1 METITWIDLAQEAFD
16 IQLLDAENITT
27 HTHTHIHTSL
37 FTMTAPRSRWSAA
50 VLLAFATAVPTF
62 VGRPR
67 QVRNVEVLCEA
78 RRVVRCPSCGQAQRA
93 DCDGNGRLLGGIAQ
107 VAEWSPVKAYS
118 VCPRFRGRYQRRGQK
133 FDNLFDGDVAGK
145 ERNRMLETP
154 ATWRSLTKIRIRELP
169 DINANP
175 TGDVVGPYESF
186 VVEDVI
192 RKDGQHFLKIQGKSG
207 WVFDRGVVGSWSG
220 KPICER
226 LNG

>member
-1 METITWIDLAQEAFD
+1 METITRIDLAQEAFD

-27 HTHTHIHTSL
+27 HTHIHTSL
-37 FTMTAPRSRWSAA
+37 FMMTAPRSRWSAA

-118 VCPRFRGRYQRRGQK
+118 VCPRFRGRYQRRGLK

>member
-1 METITWIDLAQEAFD
+1 MSLMPLSHLVIRFRNVHVMSSH
-16 IQLLDAENITT
+16 LLDTFGRLVQGVCNDAMPRPCLGLGLAALTL
-27 HTHTHIHTSL
+27 SVA
-37 FTMTAPRSRWSAA
+37 FTPSWPKHRK
-50 VLLAFATAVPTF
+50 V
-62 VGRPR
+62 
-67 QVRNVEVLCEA
+67 NVLCEA

-133 FDNLFDGDVAGK
+133 FDKLFDPDVDGK
-145 ERNRMLETP
+145 ERNSMLQVP

-169 DINANP
+169 DINAKA

-192 RKDGQHFLKIQGKSG
+192 RKDGQHFLKLAGKGG
-207 WVFDRGVVGSWSG
+207 WVFDRGVAGSWSG

-226 LNG
+226 LKS

>member
-1 METITWIDLAQEAFD
+1 MQKTLAS
-16 IQLLDAENITT
+16 T
-27 HTHTHIHTSL
+27 HTHTHRL
-37 FTMTAPRSRWSAA
+37 VFMMTVPRSRWSAA
-50 VLLAFATAVPTF
+50 VLLAFVTTVPTF

>member
-1 METITWIDLAQEAFD
+1 M
-16 IQLLDAENITT
+16 
-27 HTHTHIHTSL
+27 
-37 FTMTAPRSRWSAA
+37 
-50 VLLAFATAVPTF
+50 
-62 VGRPR
+62 
-67 QVRNVEVLCEA
+67 
-78 RRVVRCPSCGQAQRA
+78 
-93 DCDGNGRLLGGIAQ
+93 
-107 VAEWSPVKAYS
+107 AEWSPVKAYS

-133 FDNLFDGDVAGK
+133 FDNLFDGDVEGK

-169 DINANP
+169 DINAKA

-192 RKDGQHFLKIQGKSG
+192 RKGGQHFLKLAGKSG

>member
-118 VCPRFRGRYQRRGQK
+118 VCPRFRGGTSAEAR
-133 FDNLFDGDVAGK
+133 NLTICLMA
-145 ERNRMLETP
+145 MWP
-154 ATWRSLTKIRIRELP
+154 A
-169 DINANP
+169 
-175 TGDVVGPYESF
+175 
-186 VVEDVI
+186 
-192 RKDGQHFLKIQGKSG
+192 KSG
-207 WVFDRGVVGSWSG
+207 TGCWKRQPLGG
-220 KPICER
+220 R
-226 LNG
+226 